1 MEDVD
6 TLYARWLAGEIT
18 PEEEKSLKESGE
30 WEELEAIVKAME
42 GLNLPDFDAQVAYAQ
57 LLYKQKEELVARTS
71 RRYVWLGALAA
82 AACIALLLYFSWN
95 SSGNLVKFS
104 AEMAENTRANLPD
117 GSRFVLNDGS
127 SLQYLE
133 TNWQNQR
140 VLTLQGEALFLVTTG
155 NTFQVITPNGKV
167 EVVGTQFNVRAWGKA
182 LAVEC
187 YEGKVSVS
195 HGQEQALIEMGQAIR
210 IENGEMGEVESIE
223 HRTPFWTLDF
233 SKFDKEALD
242 QVFDELGRQYA
253 IQIQKP
259 LLNRNF
265 SGSFSHSNLEEAL
278 EQVCKPMGLRY
289 SISVDRQIVTI
300 LE

>member
-1 MEDVD
+1 M
-6 TLYARWLAGEIT
+6 ARWEIT

-30 WEELEAIVKAME
+30 WDELEAIVKATE
-42 GLNLPDFDAQVAYAQ
+42 GLKLPEFDEQGAYANF
-57 LLYKQKEELVARTS
+57 LFKQKEELVARTS
-71 RRYVWLGALAA
+71 RRYIWLGTLAA

-104 AEMAENTRANLPD
+104 AEMAENTSGNLPD

-140 VLTLQGEALFLVTTG
+140 VLTLQGEALFLVTAG

-167 EVVGTQFNVRAWGKA
+167 EVVGTQFNVRAWGKG

-195 HGQEQALIEMGQAIR
+195 NGQEQTLIEVGQAIR
-210 IENGEMGEVESIE
+210 IENGNMGEVESIE

-233 SKFDKEALD
+233 SKFDNEVLEE
-242 QVFDELGRQYA
+242 VLTELGRQYA
-253 IQIQKP
+253 VEIKQP

-265 SGSFSHSNLEEAL
+265 SGSFTHTHLEEAL

-289 SISVDRQIVTI
+289 SISGDRQIVTI